1 MIQGF
6 LRSIRS
12 ENIDKRIV
20 RRRLL
25 RRCDW
30 KLDPSAS
37 YVVAG
42 GFGGL
47 GRAIVRWMTKK
58 GARNLIRLSRSGSG
72 SSETAQ
78 VVVELQEQG
87 IHVAAPKCDV
97 SSAQMLS
104 AALTECA
111 LDGMPPVKGCIN
123 AAMVLQD
130 AVFDNMTHAQWD
142 LTVRSKV
149 LTSLNLDKA
158 LPQSLDFFVLLS
170 SLAGI
175 HGSIA
180 QSNYAAGC
188 SAQDALARHRVA
200 RGQKGI
206 ALDLGWMR
214 NIGIIAEV
222 AAYQVQ
228 RRNAADMAQIDADE
242 LMALL
247 DLYCDPAQ
255 LTRRPLF
262 AGFAHD
268 PGSTALLHSRDGA
281 TEDIVADGATMFRL
295 ADTAPARADVV
306 IQVLAARLAR
316 ALGIAAD
323 DIDRGKRLSDY
334 DVDSL
339 MAVELRNWIAK
350 DFGAKI
356 AVFDLTSGASID
368 MIGHLVVR
376 NSDIGLTTLS

>member
-1 MIQGF
+1 
-6 LRSIRS
+6 
-12 ENIDKRIV
+12 
-20 RRRLL
+20 
-25 RRCDW
+25 
-30 KLDPSAS
+30 
-37 YVVAG
+37 
-42 GFGGL
+42 
-47 GRAIVRWMTKK
+47 
-58 GARNLIRLSRSGSG
+58 
-72 SSETAQ
+72 
-78 VVVELQEQG
+78 
-87 IHVAAPKCDV
+87 
-97 SSAQMLS
+97 
-104 AALTECA
+104 
-111 LDGMPPVKGCIN
+111 MPPVKGCIN

-158 LPQSLDFFVLLS
+158 LPQSLDFFVLLL

-180 QSNYAAGC
+180 QSNCAAGC

-206 ALDLGWMR
+206 ALDLGRMR

-247 DLYCDPAQ
+247 DLYCDPARPLPLIERAQ
-255 LTRRPLF
+255 LLVGVVTPAHRIAQGQAAPELTRRPLF

-295 ADTAPARADVV
+295 ADNAEARADVV
-306 IQVLAARLAR
+306 TRVLAARLAR
-316 ALGIAAD
+316 ASGIAAD
-323 DIDRGKRLSDY
+323 DIDQGKQLSDY
-334 DVDSL
+334 GVDSL

-350 DFGAKI
+350 DFGANI
-356 AVFDLTSGASID
+356 AVFDITSGASID
-368 MIGHLVVR
+368 MISHLVVR

>member
-1 MIQGF
+1 
-6 LRSIRS
+6 
-12 ENIDKRIV
+12 
-20 RRRLL
+20 
-25 RRCDW
+25 
-30 KLDPSAS
+30 
-37 YVVAG
+37 
-42 GFGGL
+42 
-47 GRAIVRWMTKK
+47 
-58 GARNLIRLSRSGSG
+58 
-72 SSETAQ
+72 
-78 VVVELQEQG
+78 
-87 IHVAAPKCDV
+87 
-97 SSAQMLS
+97 
-104 AALTECA
+104 
-111 LDGMPPVKGCIN
+111 
-123 AAMVLQD
+123 MVLQD

-158 LPQSLDFFVLLS
+158 LPQSLDFFVLLL

-180 QSNYAAGC
+180 QSNCAAGY

-206 ALDLGWMR
+206 ALDLGRMR

-247 DLYCDPAQ
+247 DLYC
-255 LTRRPLF
+255 
-262 AGFAHD
+262 FAHD

-281 TEDIVADGATMFRL
+281 TEDIVADGTTMFRL
-295 ADTAPARADVV
+295 ADTAEARADVV
-306 IQVLAARLAR
+306 IRVLAARLAR
-316 ALGIAAD
+316 ASGIAAD
-323 DIDRGKRLSDY
+323 DIDQGKQLSDY
-334 DVDSL
+334 GVDSL

-350 DFGAKI
+350 DFGANI
-356 AVFDLTSGASID
+356 AVFDITSGASID
-368 MIGHLVVR
+368 MISHLVVR